1 LNNPSINPSYE
12 FHPVNVPD
20 PKVLFDKIRQG
31 DRVALAQAIT
41 LIESLQSRHHDAKFE
56 LLRLCA
62 AVAAPSVRIG
72 ITGVPGA
79 GKSTL
84 IEAFG
89 NYLLKKDHRLAVL
102 AIDPSSS
109 RSKGSILGDKTRM
122 QTLSTH
128 PGAFIRP
135 TASGGNLGGT
145 AAFTREVILLCETA
159 GFDLVIVET
168 VGVGQS
174 ETLVNDLTDLFLLL
188 AVPGTGDELQG
199 IKRGIMEMADIIA
212 INKTDGDN
220 LAKAK
225 QAAAHLKNAL
235 HLFPVAEND
244 WMPKVMNVSALEQKG
259 LDELYELIQ
268 AFVQQGRINGHFAYK
283 RQQQDQK
290 WLDQYIME
298 MVRQKFMGQLS
309 HEAYEKL
316 KTDALKQKNTVLEAA
331 VVVVKKMMG
340 DS

>member
-1 LNNPSINPSYE
+1 MSQSVNPSYE
-12 FHPVNVPD
+12 YLPVNIPD
-20 PKVLFDKIRQG
+20 THILFDKIRQG
-31 DRVALAQAIT
+31 DRIALAQAIT
-41 LIESLQSRHHDAKFE
+41 LIESLHPQHNQAKFD
-56 LLRLCA
+56 LLRKCA

-84 IEAFG
+84 IETFG
-89 NYLLKKDHRLAVL
+89 NYLLNKGHQLAVL

-122 QTLSTH
+122 TTLSNH

-145 AAFTREVILLCETA
+145 SAFTREVILLCETA
-159 GFDLVIVET
+159 GFDRIIVET

-220 LAKAK
+220 ITKAK
-225 QAAAHLKNAL
+225 QAATQLKNAL
-235 HLFPVAEND
+235 HLFPVNEGE
-244 WMPKVMNVSALEQKG
+244 WIPRVINVSALEQKG
-259 LDELYELIQ
+259 IDELYELVVSFIQ
-268 AFVQQGRINGHFAYK
+268 LGTTKGYFARK
-283 RQQQDQK
+283 RAGQDKK
-290 WLDQYIME
+290 WMDQYIQDMI
-298 MVRQKFMGQLS
+298 RQVFMGKLS
-309 HEAYEKL
+309 PTEYEKL
-316 KTDALKQKNTVLEAA
+316 KADELGKAQTVLEAA
-331 VVVVKKMMG
+331 AKVVGELLTKK
-340 DS
+340 